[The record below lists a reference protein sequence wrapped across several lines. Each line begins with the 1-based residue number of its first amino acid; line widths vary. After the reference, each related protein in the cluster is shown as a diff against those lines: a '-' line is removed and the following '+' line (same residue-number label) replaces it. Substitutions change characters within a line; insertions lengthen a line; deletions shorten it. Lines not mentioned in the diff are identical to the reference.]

1 MGIVQGKTLVTL
13 TCTSAS
19 SNPMSRISWKRN
31 GFFIRDHKEETMSSV
46 YGGIATRSRISLL
59 VTSSDDKSQF
69 TCLAKSDEFKA
80 AVTDSFTLRIRHAPV
95 FLESS
100 QTVEVNE
107 RGSTTINMTAEAFP
121 EHIIYAWSRNG
132 VSLDGEDGTRRIAV
146 VGPILTVRNASR
158 EDSGAYTCV
167 AENDEGQHKVTV
179 TLNVLYGAT
188 VESVIIASPS
198 GPVFEGSEATLECR
212 ATAHPAKTEMI
223 KWRIK
228 GLARNSR
235 PTLDST
241 KSILHIS
248 NVSRDLRGPVECWAD
263 NGIGGP
269 SVLSVLLNVLYKPMI
284 LNNGG
289 ELDSDLARLKCV
301 VDGTPNVT
309 ITWTFNGTVL
319 RVNSDKYSVT
329 LTQKGDVQWTSI
341 LTVKDIDPADH
352 GIYTC
357 VAKNTLGYDSADIIL
372 NDKAKMSLR
381 DFNISCF
388 KEFVQKNCKL
398 KTLYSTSRKSLR
410 SQFPFVRQGC
420 DNRE

>member
-1 MGIVQGKTLVTL
+1 MQ
-13 TCTSAS
+13 
-19 SNPMSRISWKRN
+19 
-31 GFFIRDHKEETMSSV
+31 E
-46 YGGIATRSRISLL
+46 LL
-59 VTSSDDKSQF
+59 VLMHVLIPPELS
-69 TCLAKSDEFKA
+69 LP
-80 AVTDSFTLRIRHAPV
+80 IYAPV
-95 FLESS
+95 FLEASH
-100 QTVEVNE
+100 TVEVNE
-107 RGSTTINMTAEAFP
+107 RGSTTINATAEAFP

-132 VSLDGEDGTRRIAV
+132 ISLDGDDVTQRIVTA
-146 VGPILTVRNASR
+146 GPVLTVRNASR
-158 EDSGAYTCV
+158 LDSGAYTCV
-167 AENDEGQHKVTV
+167 AENDEGQSKTTV

-212 ATAHPAKTEMI
+212 ASAHPAKTEMI

-269 SVLSVLLNVLYKPMI
+269 SVLSVLLNVLYKPLI
-284 LNNGG
+284 TNNGG
-289 ELDSDLARLKCV
+289 EIDGDLARLKCV

-319 RVNSDKYSVT
+319 RVQNDKYSVT
-329 LTQKGDVQWTSI
+329 FSQKGDSQWTSV
-341 LTVKDIDPADH
+341 LSVKDIDSADY

-357 VAKNTLGYDSADIIL
+357 VAKNSLGYDSADIIL
-372 NDKAKMSLR
+372 NDKGEFRKKNLKLVLR
-381 DFNISCF
+381 LANS
-388 KEFVQKNCKL
+388 
-398 KTLYSTSRKSLR
+398 TL
-410 SQFPFVRQGC
+410 
-420 DNRE
+420 E

>member
-1 MGIVQGKTLVTL
+1 M
-13 TCTSAS
+13 
-19 SNPMSRISWKRN
+19 
-31 GFFIRDHKEETMSSV
+31 
-46 YGGIATRSRISLL
+46 
-59 VTSSDDKSQF
+59 
-69 TCLAKSDEFKA
+69 
-80 AVTDSFTLRIRHAPV
+80 DSFTINV
-95 FLESS
+95 FLYFSENIAAKRHKQYTKLKETSHFHKHSVTAHLPSS
-100 QTVEVNE
+100 CDIFYV
-107 RGSTTINMTAEAFP
+107 FL
-121 EHIIYAWSRNG
+121 
-132 VSLDGEDGTRRIAV
+132 LD
-146 VGPILTVRNASR
+146 
-158 EDSGAYTCV
+158 
-167 AENDEGQHKVTV
+167 
-179 TLNVLYGAT
+179 GAT

-284 LNNGG
+284 LSNGG
-289 ELDSDLARLKCV
+289 ELDADLARLKCV

-357 VAKNTLGYDSADIIL
+357 VSKNTLGYDSADIIL
-372 NDKAKMSLR
+372 NDKAAITQHLSTLIHMYAQQTRFEAQANFAKCRLKQHICRSLVYA
-381 DFNISCF
+381 DKPQTLDHLEDNIRRIIADIRPQMLE
-388 KEFVQKNCKL
+388 KVIENW
-398 KTLYSTSRKSLR
+398 TSRFDYFRAS
-410 SQFPFVRQGC
+410 C
-420 DNRE
+420 DSPMPEIIFKM